1 MLKGR
6 QPGELF
12 VKAFSGAR
20 GEGGASDFRMHFAC
34 IVDGQVNVE
43 FHVKEQVC
51 LGENPS
57 RNRRRMRTLPGIA
70 RPSAMV
76 FRSASEIHQKPCRGK
91 PYEPPAKRVIP

>member
-34 IVDGQVNVE
+34 LVDGQVNVE
-43 FHVKEQVC
+43 FRVKEQVC
-51 LGENPS
+51 LGDNPS
-57 RNRRRMRTLPGIA
+57 RIRRWMRPYRESPGH
-70 RPSAMV
+70 PLWFSAQLQKFTKSLVVGSHM
-76 FRSASEIHQKPCRGK
+76 SHQPG
-91 PYEPPAKRVIP
+91 A